1 MIGLGFDKK
10 LQQQGEAGDVC
21 VFKLASETEDALM
34 DLYLCERYMNIV
46 DKTMLNQIPK
56 VLNLTLVQ
64 NTVTFLEDFLLIRV
78 QKACKGDE
86 KKKEVLQKNAA
97 HEEKIRDLEMRQRVY
112 TDTITVIK
120 QTKKDLR
127 NIRE

>member
-1 MIGLGFDKK
+1 
-10 LQQQGEAGDVC
+10 
-21 VFKLASETEDALM
+21 M